1 MWFFSNSKR
10 LSELWCV
17 CTCTGSA
24 HLPPPPPPKVDGP
37 WWCSA
42 SSAWRQSNGC
52 FSCKHLKRNSN
63 EKRLLLLLLQLVYE
77 HLTLTRGRTENVKS
91 TNATAAAVVDGNGN
105 GESAC
110 KKRRGKNKI
119 KVHLTRCLSRFHHL
133 SLKKCN
139 TKSTIGVL
147 PKGGIYALLC
157 HLDAA
162 PWSPSSYPNLK
173 HFSSSLD

>member
-1 MWFFSNSKR
+1 MHFCSHHNSPTTLAYYPLLSSMWFFSNSKR
-10 LSELWCV
+10 LSELLCV

-24 HLPPPPPPKVDGP
+24 HLPPPPPIPPKVDGP
-37 WWCSA
+37 WWCGA

-63 EKRLLLLLLQLVYE
+63 EKRLLLLLQLVYE

-110 KKRRGKNKI
+110 KKRKGKNNKWW
-119 KVHLTRCLSRFHHL
+119 KYTSRDASQGF
-133 SLKKCN
+133 
-139 TKSTIGVL
+139 I
-147 PKGGIYALLC
+147 IYR
-157 HLDAA
+157 
-162 PWSPSSYPNLK
+162 
-173 HFSSSLD
+173 